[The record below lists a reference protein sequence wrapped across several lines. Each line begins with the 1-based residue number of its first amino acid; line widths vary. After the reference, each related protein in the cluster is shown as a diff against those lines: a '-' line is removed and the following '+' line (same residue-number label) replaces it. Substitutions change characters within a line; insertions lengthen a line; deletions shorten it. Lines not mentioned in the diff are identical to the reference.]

1 MRGAIIGDIIGSSH
15 EFFHKVT
22 RKEFDLFPPRST
34 FTDDTVLTIAVYD
47 ALKNDIPYEESFM
60 KWIEKYP
67 QRGYGGMFWGWITSK
82 EKKPYGSKG
91 NGAGM
96 RVSAV
101 GWMFDTE
108 EDVLREAKRSAEVT
122 HNHPEGIES
131 AQAVAMCIYMSR
143 MKKSKE
149 EIREYIEKKFKYDL
163 SRPFREMWDNYK
175 RSELAIDTIPYSIQC
190 FLDSDSFEDSIRNA
204 IALGGDAD
212 TLAAITGSI
221 SEAYYG
227 LDEVLWSK
235 AKKYLPDDIL
245 KSLEELDETIEDIY
259 LDVDGVLLTKEGK
272 QMSHIREFLEAV
284 FSLVGGNVYWLTTHC
299 KDGNTDRV
307 LQHIKGRVDDDVFN
321 VLKNVKGTSWQTFKT
336 DGIDMF
342 RRFLWFDDS
351 INETDYR
358 RLERMNREH
367 LLLKVEDNL
376 DEMVEYIKELGE
388 N

>member
-34 FTDDTVLTIAVYD
+34 FTDDSVLTIAVYD
-47 ALKNDIPYEESFM
+47 ALKNDIPYEEAFM
-60 KWIEKYP
+60 KWIEKYA

-82 EKKPYGSKG
+82 EKQPYGSKG

-101 GWMFDTE
+101 GWLYDTE

-122 HNHPEGIES
+122 HDHIEGIES

-163 SRPFREMWDNYK
+163 SKPFREVWNNYK
-175 RSELAIDTIPYSIQC
+175 RSELAIDTIPASIHC

-221 SEAYYG
+221 SEAFYG

-235 AKKYLPDDIL
+235 AKRYLPDDML
-245 KSLEELDETIEDIY
+245 KVLGELDDTVEDIY
-259 LDVDGVLLTKEGK
+259 LDVDGVLLTKDGK
-272 QMSHIREFLEAV
+272 EMPHLREFLNAV
-284 FSLVGGNVYWLTTHC
+284 FDLVGENVYWLTTHC
-299 KDGNTDRV
+299 KDGSTDRV
-307 LQHIKGRVDDDVFN
+307 LQHIRGRLDDDVFSM
-321 VLKNVKGTSWQTFKT
+321 LEGVKGTSWNTFKT
-336 DGIDMF
+336 DGIDMQ
-342 RRFLWFDDS
+342 RRFLWFDDV
-351 INETDYR
+351 IDETDYR
-358 RLERMNREH
+358 RLEELNREYA
-367 LLLKVEDNL
+367 LLKVESNL
-376 DEMVEYIKELGE
+376 DEMVELLNEYR
-388 N
+388 